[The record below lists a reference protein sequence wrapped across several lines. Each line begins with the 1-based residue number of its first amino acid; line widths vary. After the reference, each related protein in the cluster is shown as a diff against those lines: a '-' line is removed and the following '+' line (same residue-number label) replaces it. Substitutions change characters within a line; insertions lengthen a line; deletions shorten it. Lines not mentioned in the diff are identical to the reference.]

1 MSDFDPVII
10 PIMGMILGL
19 IITFVVVIGLPW
31 LILHYIVAWR
41 RAGSLKAED
50 EHMLE
55 DVWKAARTME
65 RRIEALEAIL
75 EAQAPGWRR
84 PREGE

>member
-1 MSDFDPVII
+1 MGPDPIII

-19 IITFVVVIGLPW
+19 ICVLVLLIGLPW
-31 LILHYIVAWR
+31 LILHYIVQWR
-41 RAGSLKAED
+41 KAGSLKVED
-50 EHMLE
+50 ERMLE
-55 DVWKAARTME
+55 DVWRAAHTME

-84 PREGE
+84 PRESE